1 MFLAATLVGWIGGVS
16 VCFWKVGNQE
26 HTFYHFDVL
35 FIMIVYHK
43 CRRQKEIVTP
53 ALFEMAVSSNADG
66 IYSILEDED
75 FVNPQVICCACALT
89 FRL

>member
-1 MFLAATLVGWIGGVS
+1 
-16 VCFWKVGNQE
+16 
-26 HTFYHFDVL
+26 
-35 FIMIVYHK
+35 MIVYHK

-53 ALFEMAVSSNADG
+53 ALFEMAVSGNADG